1 MRKLLYIIIT
11 LIILLAIGA
20 WLKSQRTDT
29 ATTSVMTTEVEKQP
43 VVTEDAEGNIT
54 VDGEVVEED
63 EENMPEDTGGEEE
76 TIINE

>member
-20 WLKSQRTDT
+20 WLKSQRTDI

-43 VVTEDAEGNIT
+43 VVTEDAEGNMT
-54 VDGEVVEED
+54 VDGEVVED
-63 EENMPEDTGGEEE
+63 VEENMPEDTGGEEE
-76 TIINE
+76 TIVNE

>member
-43 VVTEDAEGNIT
+43 VVTEALRSQQCFF
-54 VDGEVVEED
+54 
-63 EENMPEDTGGEEE
+63 
-76 TIINE
+76 

>member
-29 ATTSVMTTEVEKQP
+29 AATSVMTTEVEKQP
-43 VVTEDAEGNIT
+43 VVTEDAEGNMT
-54 VDGEVVEED
+54 VDGEVVED
-63 EENMPEDTGGEEE
+63 VEENMPEDTGGEEE
-76 TIINE
+76 TIVNE

>member
-43 VVTEDAEGNIT
+43 VVTEDAEGNMT
-54 VDGEVVEED
+54 VDGEVVED
-63 EENMPEDTGGEEE
+63 VEENMPEDTGGEEE